1 MQVTVR
7 AGLEVEDGKR
17 LDDLMRVYQSALR
30 LAYNRLLEGKTDNE
44 VVRLIRSVFG
54 LNSQYAYSSLVEA
67 KEVISSQKRLL
78 KVYVK
83 ELDKKIK
90 RARRKLGRIKDPV
103 KRKGVKA
110 RIAKLERKRREYER
124 RIAEGTVPKIIF
136 GGRESFE
143 KLKGGSSRR
152 KSGRSG
158 APAKFIASAG
168 VS

>member
-7 AGLEVEDGKR
+7 AGLEVEDRER

-54 LNSQYAYSSLVEA
+54 LNSQYAYSALVEA

-83 ELDKKIK
+83 ELDKK
-90 RARRKLGRIKDPV
+90 RVRRKLGRIKDPV
-103 KRKGVKA
+103 KRRGVKA

-124 RIAEGTVPKIIF
+124 HIAEGTVPKIIF

>member
-7 AGLEVEDGKR
+7 AGLEVEDWKR
-17 LDDLMRVYQSALR
+17 LDNLMRVYQSALR
-30 LAYNRLLEGKTDNE
+30 FAYNRLLEGKTDNE
-44 VVRLIRSVFG
+44 IVKLIRSVFG
-54 LNSQYAYSSLVEA
+54 LNSRYAYSALVEA

-124 RIAEGTVPKIIF
+124 HIAEGTVPKIIF